1 MTIGFNQIPT
11 NNRLPF
17 VFVEFNNTNAIQGAA
32 LKKFR
37 ALLLGQ
43 KLAGGSAAADTPVRL
58 TSTAQAKSIFGD
70 GSMLHHMAE
79 KWFLNNKTTEL
90 WAIPL
95 ADNGAGVAATG
106 TLTFTG
112 PATGAGAINLYVAG
126 RKISVAVAA
135 ADSVT
140 TIAAAVAA
148 AINAKPQLGITAA
161 AALGVVTMTYM
172 HKGLVGNEIDVRL
185 NYFEGEALPA
195 GVGCTIV
202 ALGGLAA
209 GTLDPDLTAAI
220 AAMGDTQYDVIAFP
234 YSDAAN
240 LTAFEAEL
248 ADRFGPSRQIDGVA
262 FAAKNAAFG
271 ALATL
276 GDSRNSP
283 HFSISHCYKHPSGPH
298 QFAAAIASVAAFYG
312 AIDPARPFQTLPVV
326 GELPPLE
333 MDKLTASERNLLL
346 FDGIATNTVDAGGIV
361 RVERLITTY
370 QENALGADDPSYLD
384 VNSMMTLS
392 YLRYDFRTYF
402 LNKYPR
408 HKLAND
414 GTRFGAGQ
422 PVMTPALGRAEAI
435 AKFRDWEELGLV
447 EDFEDFKAELI
458 VERNVLDV
466 NRLDFLL
473 PPNLINALISTAAQI
488 DFRL

>member
-1 MTIGFNQIPT
+1 
-11 NNRLPF
+11 
-17 VFVEFNNTNAIQGAA
+17 
-32 LKKFR
+32 
-37 ALLLGQ
+37 
-43 KLAGGSAAADTPVRL
+43 
-58 TSTAQAKSIFGD
+58 
-70 GSMLHHMAE
+70 MAE

-112 PATGAGAINLYVAG
+112 PATAAGAINLYVAG

-135 ADSVT
+135 SDTAT
-140 TIAAAVAA
+140 AIAAAVAA
-148 AINAKPQLGITAA
+148 AINAKPLLGVTASP
-161 AALGVVTMTYM
+161 ALGVVTLTYV

-202 ALGGLAA
+202 ALAS
-209 GTLDPDLTAAI
+209 GTLNPDLTAAI
-220 AAMGDTQYDVIAFP
+220 VAMGDTQYDVIAFP

-240 LTAFEAEL
+240 LTAIEAEL
-248 ADRFGPSRQIDGVA
+248 ADRFGPTRQIDGVA
-262 FAAKNAAFG
+262 FAAKNAAFA
-271 ALATL
+271 ALASL

-283 HFSISHCYKHPSGPH
+283 HVSIEHCYKHPSGPH
-298 QFAAAIASVAAFYG
+298 QFAAAVAAVAAFYG
-312 AIDPARPFQTLPVV
+312 SIDPARPFQTLPLV
-326 GELPPLE
+326 GELPPAEL
-333 MDKLTASERNLLL
+333 DKLSSSERNLLL
-346 FDGIATNTVDAGGIV
+346 FDGIATNTVDAGGVV
-361 RVERLITTY
+361 RLERLITTY

-384 VNSMMTLS
+384 VTSMMTLS
-392 YLRYDFRTYF
+392 FLRYDFRTYF

-408 HKLAND
+408 HKLADD

-422 PVMTPALGRAEAI
+422 PVMTPSLGKAEAI
-435 AKFRDWEELGLV
+435 AKFRQWEELGLV
-447 EDFEDFKAELI
+447 ENFEDYKANLI
-458 VERNVLDV
+458 VERNGTDV

-473 PPNLINALISTAAQI
+473 PPNLVNSLIMTAAQI